1 MSDIKNTIKTEI
13 TPQTMVI
20 DMLEN
25 YPELENKLIEISPI
39 FEKLKNPIL
48 RKTVAK
54 VATLKQAATI
64 GNVPIADLISQL
76 RAAAGLSGID
86 VKDDTSVKQS
96 KPDWVNKEKVKL
108 EYDAFI
114 DLENGIHPAGRVTK
128 EIHEISGDELYLLS
142 TPFVP
147 APLIQMVEE
156 KGYEVYIDD
165 LGDQMFDTYIKR
177 KNK

>member
-1 MSDIKNTIKTEI
+1 MKDIKNIIKTEI
-13 TPQTMVI
+13 TPQTMVS

-25 YPELENKLIEISPI
+25 YPELEDKLIEISPI
-39 FEKLKNPIL
+39 FQKLKNPLL

-64 GNVPIADLISQL
+64 GNVPIGDLINQL
-76 RAAAGLSGID
+76 RAAAGLNSID
-86 VKDDTSVKQS
+86 VKEDSQKKQI
-96 KPDWVNKEKVKL
+96 KPDWVNKEKVKI

-114 DLENGIHPAGRVTK
+114 DLENGIHPVGKVTK
-128 EIHEISGDELYLLS
+128 ELHDITGDELYLLS

-156 KGYEVYIDD
+156 KGYEVYVDD
-165 LGDQMFDTYIKR
+165 LGNQMFETYIKR
-177 KNK
+177 KG

>member
-1 MSDIKNTIKTEI
+1 MSDIKNIIKTEI

-25 YPELENKLIEISPI
+25 YPELEDKLIEISPI

-76 RAAAGLSGID
+76 REAAGMDSINVEAD
-86 VKDDTSVKQS
+86 ASVKQS
-96 KPDWVNKEKVKL
+96 KPDWVNKEKVKM

-128 EIHEISGDELYLLS
+128 EIHYINGDELYLLS

-165 LGDQMFDTYIKR
+165 LGNQMFDTYIKR
-177 KNK
+177 KN

>member
-1 MSDIKNTIKTEI
+1 MSDVKNIIKTEI

-25 YPELENKLIEISPI
+25 YPELEDKLIEISPI

-48 RKTVAK
+48 RKTVSK

-64 GNVPIADLISQL
+64 GNVQIGDLINQL
-76 RAAAGLSGID
+76 REAAGLNNLD
-86 VKDDTSVKQS
+86 VEDDASTKKS
-96 KPDWVNKEKVKL
+96 KPDWVNKEKVKI

-114 DLENGIHPAGRVTK
+114 DLENGIHPAGKVTK
-128 EIHEISGDELYLLS
+128 EIHDITGDELYLLS

-156 KGYEVYIDD
+156 KGYEVYVDD
-165 LGDQMFDTYIKR
+165 MGDQMFETYIKR
-177 KNK
+177 KM